1 MLSTSF
7 LQQPLNSWCAAEII
21 SVMHREDKKYFLF
34 LQWQKNV
41 NETEI
46 PFIPG
51 SQSDFKLLYTAVW
64 SGKVPR
70 SKSGSGNCVLLSFQ
84 VSKGLPLLLLSVEKV
99 QLWCCSA
106 WPSPTDPSSYHPS
119 LYERKE
125 VAHAAVVLVLQQ
137 AKMSGWKKLIT
148 SWYPYWVLS

>member
-1 MLSTSF
+1 MG
-7 LQQPLNSWCAAEII
+7 Q
-21 SVMHREDKKYFLF
+21 
-34 LQWQKNV
+34 
-41 NETEI
+41 ET
-46 PFIPG
+46 
-51 SQSDFKLLYTAVW
+51 
-64 SGKVPR
+64 
-70 SKSGSGNCVLLSFQ
+70 VLLSFQ

-137 AKMSGWKKLIT
+137 AKMSG
-148 SWYPYWVLS
+148 